1 MKEAWNNQCN
11 DVRAVGGKSMVHGKG
26 HKLAFY
32 DDDYNVHTLFEN
44 YQKGHN
50 VQRGW
55 HSQNFGTSYDQ
66 MPNFPYYNMTTIS
79 HGQGIP
85 HLSSIDVLNSSV
97 V

>member
-44 YQKGHN
+44 YKKGHN
-50 VQRGW
+50 VQRG
-55 HSQNFGTSYDQ
+55 
-66 MPNFPYYNMTTIS
+66 
-79 HGQGIP
+79 
-85 HLSSIDVLNSSV
+85 
-97 V
+97 